1 VNELSVEIIPSDLGF
16 KEGISCIR
24 IGHVLS
30 AEIKDCVIAGSNGIL
45 KIARWITDQRQW
57 VIQQEFDLTENGG
70 LWNIE
75 LGDINGDHLDEII
88 VGGIQGAVVVLSG
101 RGEEIW
107 SQQFTGAI
115 TGLKIW
121 PHNALQDHNGSSRL
135 PRIIVFSLDKTLR
148 VFDHTGKL
156 LWAQMFSD
164 GVSTVDIA
172 DCDQDGKEE
181 VIAGG
186 NDGTLRIFDGEN
198 GKIKWFKE
206 LGANIRAILCI
217 NTKIICGGDDRKI
230 SLFDGLS
237 QQFLQSRSFPAYIWF
252 IRRNAD
258 SFDSFIATTFSFQFL
273 GEGADDSHD
282 PSFGIYRLSDL
293 NIIDEISQLNC
304 QDFLISTHTLL
315 PSQRIGII
323 GETNGALRFVE
334 LENALKSLTSSIP
347 HLPSTINSI
356 QLFAE
361 SILAGCDDGKL
372 YQVRLKDE
380 IIKS

>member
-1 VNELSVEIIPSDLGF
+1 MSEFSVEIFPLDFGF

-30 AEIKDCVIAGSNGIL
+30 PEIMDCVIAGSNGLL
-45 KIARWITDQRQW
+45 KIVRWMTDQHQW

-70 LWNIE
+70 LWNLE
-75 LGDINGDHLDEII
+75 LWDINGDHLDEII
-88 VGGIQGAVVVLSG
+88 VGGIQGAVVILSG

-107 SQQFTGAI
+107 SQRFTGAI

-121 PHNALQDHNGSSRL
+121 PYNSLQDHNGSSRL
-135 PRIIVFSLDKTLR
+135 PRLIVFSLDKTLR

-164 GVSTVDIA
+164 GVSTVDIT

-206 LGANIRAILCI
+206 LGANIRAILCL

-230 SLFDGLS
+230 SLFDGQS
-237 QQFLQSRSFPAYIWF
+237 QQLLQSRSFPAYIWF
-252 IRRNAD
+252 I
-258 SFDSFIATTFSFQFL
+258 
-273 GEGADDSHD
+273 
-282 PSFGIYRLSDL
+282 
-293 NIIDEISQLNC
+293 
-304 QDFLISTHTLL
+304 
-315 PSQRIGII
+315 
-323 GETNGALRFVE
+323 
-334 LENALKSLTSSIP
+334 
-347 HLPSTINSI
+347 
-356 QLFAE
+356 
-361 SILAGCDDGKL
+361 
-372 YQVRLKDE
+372 
-380 IIKS
+380 